1 MSEPQIIV
9 CANERQYRRA
19 KEQTKSDPYTTVTDG
34 LRVRDLAGRSFY
46 RVIVCDGVDLNRD
59 VEGEGPLGALL
70 KRRQKTYTHPI
81 WIEL

>member
-1 MSEPQIIV
+1 MSGNQIIV

-19 KEQTKSDPYTTVTDG
+19 KEQAKSDPYTVVTKGNSISDI
-34 LRVRDLAGRSFY
+34 AGRAFY

-59 VEGEGPLGALL
+59 VQGEGALGAIL
-70 KRRQKTYTHPI
+70 KSRQKTYTHPI